1 MKSFEIQLEIQA
13 VAGTHKIYVKHVT
26 KEKPVIIF
34 KRNSDHSINFRV
46 KSLDIKKVSLQDKTI
61 FRYPKLSLPRQKVDV
76 LKEKYNLSVVR
87 TSDTADYKIISE
99 DYVNSLL
106 DRKWSE
112 SIMFDKFIEYYK
124 STSLYWDTKSIEDAI
139 KSIQDQVDLEDKV
152 AISIRSNMAW
162 NFHNTTAYDVSRE
175 MPWIEDKVLYI
186 SDESTLKTILSS
198 DNLIYDTALSGITVE
213 DSVILGEKEY
223 DSLLSMINS
232 KDKEN
237 VNVALEMMA
246 NCNVEKSF
254 DIIALI
260 FYMNH
265 ATLKDSSTNWTSINI
280 KTLRKRFN
288 EFIPYGN
295 YNVHYFDRLL
305 KNLVSENALT
315 EFAFKTVSIKMLD
328 YLTQSMGFND
338 ESVFDLKLE
347 DIKLKPHF
355 YEKLKVNDK
364 GVKIIDPQ
372 TYLPF

>member
-1 MKSFEIQLEIQA
+1 MKSFEIQLEIKA
-13 VAGTHKIYVKHVT
+13 VAGTHKIYVTRVT

-124 STSLYWDTKSIEDAI
+124 STSLHWDTKSVEDTI

-162 NFHNTTAYDVSRE
+162 NFHNTSAYDVSRE

-186 SDESTLKTILSS
+186 SDESTLKAILSS
-198 DNLIYDTALSGITVE
+198 DNLIYDTALSGVTVE

-237 VNVALEMMA
+237 VNLALEMMA

-265 ATLKDSSTNWTSINI
+265 AILKDFSTNWTSINI

-315 EFAFKTVSIKMLD
+315 EFAFKIVSIKMLD
-328 YLTQSMGFND
+328 YLTHSMGFND

-355 YEKLKVNDK
+355 YEKLKLNDK
-364 GVKIIDPQ
+364 GVKIIDTQ

>member
-1 MKSFEIQLEIQA
+1 MKSFELQLEIKA
-13 VAGTHKIYVKHVT
+13 VAATHKIYVNRVT

-124 STSLYWDTKSIEDAI
+124 STSLHWDTKSVEDAI

-162 NFHNTTAYDVSRE
+162 NFHNTSAYDVSRE

-186 SDESTLKTILSS
+186 SDESTLKAILSS
-198 DNLIYDTALSGITVE
+198 DNLIYDTALSGVTVE
-213 DSVILGEKEY
+213 DSIILGEKEY
-223 DSLLSMINS
+223 ESLLSMINS

-237 VNVALEMMA
+237 VNLALEMMA

-265 ATLKDSSTNWTSINI
+265 AILKDFSTNWTSINI

-315 EFAFKTVSIKMLD
+315 EFAFKIVSIKMLD
-328 YLTQSMGFND
+328 YLTHSMGFND

-355 YEKLKVNDK
+355 YEKLKLNDK
-364 GVKIIDPQ
+364 GVKIIDTQ